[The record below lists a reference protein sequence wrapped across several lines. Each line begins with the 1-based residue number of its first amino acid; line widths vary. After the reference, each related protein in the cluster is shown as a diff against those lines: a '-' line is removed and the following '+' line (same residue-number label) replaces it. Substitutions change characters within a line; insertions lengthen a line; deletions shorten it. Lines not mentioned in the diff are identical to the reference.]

1 MIYHNGKRKR
11 KRQSVLLW
19 CSLAIYS
26 SIQWCLYDRFMLVH
40 HINSPF
46 TQVTST
52 QQYVWYIPICHCKLC
67 LSTRMREREH
77 HMIWHYR
84 ENRVLR
90 TRCEGETTVSL
101 IIIIILIIN
110 NGVRYYAGSFMKND
124 LSQWQTQEKEI
135 NPSYAGILS
144 FLYFKE
150 ASRGPMPSY
159 AYFTSHL
166 ISR

>member
-1 MIYHNGKRKR
+1 
-11 KRQSVLLW
+11 
-19 CSLAIYS
+19 
-26 SIQWCLYDRFMLVH
+26 
-40 HINSPF
+40 
-46 TQVTST
+46 
-52 QQYVWYIPICHCKLC
+52 
-67 LSTRMREREH
+67 
-77 HMIWHYR
+77 MIWHYR

-101 IIIIILIIN
+101 IIIN

-150 ASRGPMPSY
+150 ASKGTH
-159 AYFTSHL
+159 AIICLFHFTSL
-166 ISR
+166 FQGEMGG

>member
-1 MIYHNGKRKR
+1 
-11 KRQSVLLW
+11 
-19 CSLAIYS
+19 
-26 SIQWCLYDRFMLVH
+26 
-40 HINSPF
+40 
-46 TQVTST
+46 
-52 QQYVWYIPICHCKLC
+52 
-67 LSTRMREREH
+67 
-77 HMIWHYR
+77 MIWHYR

-166 ISR
+166 YFKVRWEDDVGNKVRYTKNR